1 MQSETKQCQNC
12 KTDFVIETEDFLFYE
27 KVDVPPP
34 TFCPECRMIRRLCW
48 RNERFLFRR
57 EDAKNGG
64 ELFSG
69 FPPEAVLK
77 TYENKDWFGDGWN
90 PLDYGKDIDF
100 SSNFLSQFKK
110 LFETVPLP
118 AKSSAGFMI
127 NSDYCNEAGRLKNAY
142 LCFDSD
148 FVEDSG
154 YTVRVDN
161 IKNCFDIHEATE
173 SEVCYEGVML
183 KKGYKNFFSMDCENS
198 VDVWFS
204 KGLRGCTNCFG
215 CVNLKGK
222 SHHWFNEPLSKEE
235 YAQKIAEFDSGSYD
249 AVSKM
254 QERAFD
260 FWKKFPVRYYHGL
273 RNVDCTGERIYDS
286 KNVKDSVSVQQG
298 ENIRY
303 TQIVSLKG
311 ANSYDSSILFMGAEN
326 SYEALTC
333 GEDCYGVKFSFN
345 CWSGSRDLEYCGYC
359 VGSSD
364 CFGCVGLSKKQY
376 CILNKQY
383 SKEEYEVLVPKIKKL
398 MNEIPYIDS
407 HNRKYTYGE
416 FFPFEFSP
424 IAYNE
429 SLANDYIPKVKEDVL
444 SIGLAWRDPKDKE
457 FKVSCAAADLSDNI
471 ADADEGVLKEII
483 SCQDC
488 KKAYR
493 VIASELTFYKQ
504 NKLPLPRFCHNCRF
518 EKRFELLNKPGL
530 YNRSCGCVAGN
541 HGHDGL
547 CGVDFQT
554 PYSPDSPFDVYC
566 ESCYQKEII

>member
-1 MQSETKQCQNC
+1 MSNETKQCQNC
-12 KTDFVIETEDFLFYE
+12 KEGFTIKPDDFSFYE
-27 KVDVPPP
+27 KIDVPAP
-34 TFCPECRMIRRLCW
+34 TFCPECRMIRRLSW

-64 ELFSG
+64 QLFSG
-69 FPPEAVLK
+69 FPAEADVV
-77 TYENKDWFGDGWN
+77 TYQNDDWFGDDWD
-90 PLDYGKDIDF
+90 PLSYGQDIDF
-100 SSNFLSQFKK
+100 SVGFLNQFKT
-110 LFETVPLP
+110 LLGQVPLP

-173 SEVCYEGVML
+173 SESCYEGVML
-183 KKGYKNFFSMDCENS
+183 TKGYKNFFSMDCES
-198 VDVWFS
+198 CVDVWFS

-215 CVNLKGK
+215 CVNLRGK
-222 SHHWFNEPLSKEE
+222 SYYWFNEPLSKEE
-235 YAQKIAEFDSGSYD
+235 YNQKLSEFDSGSYK
-249 AVSKM
+249 AVM
-254 QERAFD
+254 AVRDQTLD
-260 FWKKFPVRYYHGL
+260 LWKEFPVKYYHGL
-273 RNVDCTGERIYDS
+273 RNVDCIGERIYDS

-326 SYEALTC
+326 CYEALTC
-333 GEDCYGVKFSFN
+333 GEDCYSIKFSFN
-345 CWSGSRDLEYCGYC
+345 CWGGSRDLEYCGYC

-383 SKEEYEVLVPKIKKL
+383 TKEEYEELVPKIKQYMKDK
-398 MNEIPYIDS
+398 PYTDANGRI
-407 HNRKYTYGE
+407 YAYGE

-424 IAYNE
+424 LAYNE
-429 SLANDYIPKVKEDVL
+429 SLASDYVPKTKEESIAAGL
-444 SIGLAWRDPKDKE
+444 SWREPKEKD
-457 FKVSCAAADLSDNI
+457 FKTSCIAADLPDNI
-471 ADADEGVLKEII
+471 MNVDDSVLQEII
-483 SCQDC
+483 SCNGC

-493 VIASELTFYKQ
+493 IVASELTFYKQ
-504 NKLPLPRFCHNCRF
+504 NILPLPRLCHNCRF
-518 EKRFELLNKPGL
+518 EKRFALLNPPKL
-530 YNRSCGCVAGN
+530 YKRTTE
-541 HGHDGL
+541 DG
-547 CGVDFQT
+547 VKVVT
-554 PYSPDSPFDVYC
+554 PYSPDRPEKIYSEQGYNNLVN
-566 ESCYQKEII
+566 